1 MPPVLLSVVV
11 AFEAAA
17 SALLALDSMLLLLRG
32 ALSAD
37 VLSDLII
44 TQVFR
49 WKCVRGCI
57 ICFGLSDGADRCC
70 RLICPR

>member
-11 AFEAAA
+11 VFEATA
-17 SALLALDSMLLLLRG
+17 SVLLAVDSVLLLPRG

-37 VLSDLII
+37 VLLDLII

-57 ICFGLSDGADRCC
+57 ICFGL
-70 RLICPR
+70 